1 MRLPC
6 TTNTDKMLPGEE
18 PKVRKM
24 AMSRRLSFTTM
35 TMVDT
40 MLKAATATIN
50 DRITNKMRLVMA
62 MERKKFTCS
71 LVQSWI
77 STPPP
82 IAMAAARDSRGAA
95 YMSLSLRRIP
105 VASSS
110 HAQQLCSVLHR
121 HDRDAPVDIRT
132 CRPKECR

>member
-1 MRLPC
+1 MPSSADEAALHHEYRQ
-6 TTNTDKMLPGEE
+6 DAAGEE
-18 PKVRKM
+18 PKVRRI

-50 DRITNKMRLVMA
+50 ERITNKMRLVIA

-82 IAMAAARDSRGAA
+82 IAIAAARAHAA
-95 YMSLSLRRIP
+95 ARHTCPR
-105 VASSS
+105 ASDEF
-110 HAQQLCSVLHR
+110 R
-121 HDRDAPVDIRT
+121 
-132 CRPKECR
+132 